1 MPPAYSSLTSAVTTY
16 NPRWETFEEKRKR
29 EERELTEWNDSHSAE
44 LCVVFTSP
52 PFYSLSHASVFFSLR
67 SNPAKAKEKHKF
79 THGKGCAELNTDR
92 FADAEKVSKKE
103 TSARYEASLTLY
115 CFPRA
120 RFQVESDNWVGGFYM
135 EVYVDGWDVD
145 KTITLDFHT
154 PDIEFPKHACQ
165 VRVPPPPPL
174 PIQPSHTLLL
184 LLSFTECARRRLLG
198 DDRHARRRPAA
209 MDLLRVVWLRSP
221 RRAARAHHF
230 YLRRFRLA
238 SALAAA
244 ITLSAAAA
252 LAAATATASTAL
264 TAPTPTRHLPA
275 VATSSAHYACHGR
288 RHYRP
293 VRIRGRLERGG
304 VRGGGQHLP
313 HLLVVLAAA
322 PVRQHD
328 CD

>member
-103 TSARYEASLTLY
+103 TSACYEASLTLY

-165 VRVPPPPPL
+165 VRPTTTTTTSHPTLSHPPPPPL
-174 PIQPSHTLLL
+174 IYRM
-184 LLSFTECARRRLLG
+184 CASS
-198 DDRHARRRPAA
+198 AIRRRPSRSSSSSSDGSAA
-209 MDLLRVVWLRSP
+209 S
-221 RRAARAHHF
+221 
-230 YLRRFRLA
+230 RLA
-238 SALAAA
+238 A
-244 ITLSAAAA
+244 LSAARGPS
-252 LAAATATASTAL
+252 ASL
-264 TAPTPTRHLPA
+264 LPA
-275 VATSSAHYACHGR
+275 AF
-288 RHYRP
+288 
-293 VRIRGRLERGG
+293 
-304 VRGGGQHLP
+304 
-313 HLLVVLAAA
+313 
-322 PVRQHD
+322 
-328 CD
+328 